1 MKSHLALV
9 RHSRA
14 AAALAVVLA
23 LGGGSYAVSS
33 VDNASAQTGTDIG
46 STSLSS
52 ESVVLGKSFAR
63 QASIP
68 IVAQLP
74 TTRPSGSQLSFVS
87 SQDPTLSGGTITIE
101 QTGQVHAD
109 ASVSLVM
116 NPGLAGVAH
125 CELWMNGRPI
135 SNTYATTFGAAGN
148 SSTTGTRLYPTV
160 PMSLTGS
167 VNNVAPG
174 TYNIGIRCWA
184 DRSGVMMQHADLHA
198 VAYST

>member
-1 MKSHLALV
+1 MHTISTRLARL
-9 RHSRA
+9 A
-14 AAALAVVLA
+14 AAASVAVVLA
-23 LGGGSYAVSS
+23 LGASSHAVTS
-33 VDNASAQTGTDIG
+33 VDSANAQSGSDIG

-68 IVAQLP
+68 IVAELP

-87 SQDPTLSGGTITIE
+87 SQDPTLSGGTITID

-116 NPGLAGVAH
+116 NPGLAGVAM
-125 CELWMNGRPI
+125 CELWMSGQLI
-135 SNTYATTFGAAGN
+135 SNNYATTFGAAGT

-184 DRSGVMMQHADLHA
+184 DRSGVMMQSADLHA